1 MAKKALVVDNDF
13 FFVEFLTEQL
23 EAKGFQV
30 IKAYDGKEGLSQL
43 EEEGLAI
50 LFVDLLMPKIDGR
63 QLIRLVRSRFP
74 DSPFPIVV
82 MSGTIVEQFDRLEEI
97 GADYYVAKGPIE
109 DMTEHLEELLDKIG
123 EEPIPSSSDKT
134 VFGLGML
141 PRQEI
146 DELMQVGDFYRGIYR
161 DIGVGITVLDRDA
174 RIILINPLSL
184 EIVNRQD
191 HEVLNKQITELFPE
205 MERPRLVQAL
215 KTLLHNSDLK
225 SIPFLTTI
233 HSQEIRIIISPLRI
247 EGKINGW
254 ILAMEG
260 PDTWEEQA

>member
-13 FFVEFLTEQL
+13 FFVEFLTELL

-30 IKAYDGKEGLSQL
+30 IKAYDGKEGLSKL

-63 QLIRLVRSRFP
+63 QLIKLVRSRFP

-109 DMTEHLEELLDKIG
+109 KMTQHLEELLDNIG
-123 EEPIPSSSDKT
+123 KVPIPSSSDKT

-146 DELMQVGDFYRGIYR
+146 DELMEIGDFYRGIYR
-161 DIGVGITVLDRDA
+161 DIGVGVIVLDRDA
-174 RIILINPLSL
+174 RIILINPLAL
-184 EIVNRQD
+184 EIVNRPD
-191 HEVLNKQITELFPE
+191 HEALNRQITELFPE
-205 MERPRLVQAL
+205 MERPKLVKAL
-215 KTLLHNSDLK
+215 KTLLHNPDLRR
-225 SIPFLTTI
+225 IPFVTNTN
-233 HSQEIRIIISPLRI
+233 SQKIRIIVSPLRI
-247 EGKINGW
+247 DGKITGW

-260 PDTWEEQA
+260 TDEWAEQA